1 MKGVEKATDLLLA
14 FRLSITSPLWY
25 NGTMIISSRSP
36 LFLKY
41 IILERVAKG
50 MFAFLIGLGG
60 LSLGPVRLNHL
71 LYQWA
76 QNFNIDV
83 DNAWTG
89 QIFRKTGL
97 IGPNMLMVISVG
109 GIAYGLLNFTVAW
122 GLHRRF
128 RWAEYMTII
137 EISALIPFELY
148 AIHEHFSWFRLS
160 AFVLNVVIVVYL
172 SRNRSMFHPMKE
184 EQGIVETSLPPS

>member
-1 MKGVEKATDLLLA
+1 
-14 FRLSITSPLWY
+14 
-25 NGTMIISSRSP
+25 MIISRNSH

-50 MFAFLIGLGG
+50 MFALLIGLGG

-89 QIFRKTGL
+89 QIFRKIGL
-97 IGPNMLMVISVG
+97 IGPNMLLVISVG
-109 GIAYGLLNFTVAW
+109 GIAYGLLNFIVAW
-122 GLHRRF
+122 GLHRRY
-128 RWAEYMTII
+128 RWAEYMTIV
-137 EISALIPFELY
+137 EISALIPVEVY
-148 AIHEHFSWFRLS
+148 AMHSHFSLWRLGV
-160 AFVLNVVIVVYL
+160 FVLNITIVIYL
-172 SRNRSMFHPMKE
+172 LRNRQLFHRVHEHTEPVAE
-184 EQGIVETSLPPS
+184 G

>member
-1 MKGVEKATDLLLA
+1 
-14 FRLSITSPLWY
+14 
-25 NGTMIISSRSP
+25 MIISRNSH

-50 MFAFLIGLGG
+50 MFSLLIGLGG

-71 LYQWA
+71 LYHWA

-97 IGPNMLMVISVG
+97 IGPNMLLVISVG
-109 GIAYGLLNFTVAW
+109 GIAYGLLNFIVAW

-137 EISALIPFELY
+137 EISALIPVEVY
-148 AIHEHFSWFRLS
+148 AMHSHFSFWRLGV
-160 AFVLNVVIVVYL
+160 FVLNIIIVIYL
-172 SRNRSMFHPMKE
+172 LRNRQLFHGVHEHTEPVAE
-184 EQGIVETSLPPS
+184 G